1 MGLKLIGAG
10 LGRTGTLSI
19 KLALEQLGLGPCY
32 HMIEL
37 FMSCSH
43 APLWVRAAGGNPD
56 WDRIFNGY
64 GATVDYPGCSFWREL
79 AQFYPATLGDRVRER
94 LARMREES

>member
-32 HMIEL
+32 HMVEVTTVPTLIEQIQL
-37 FMSCSH
+37 
-43 APLWVRAAGGNPD
+43 
-56 WDRIFNGY
+56 
-64 GATVDYPGCSFWREL
+64 
-79 AQFYPATLGDRVRER
+79 VRENR
-94 LARMREES
+94 LFGALHRERK